1 MARVR
6 TTKAEFGRT
15 GRAWKDAPN
24 KFATLLAD
32 EPKKEEFDMK
42 KASKKELEDFGRTK
56 GIELDR
62 REKKSSL
69 VEQLKNFLNL

>member
-1 MARVR
+1 MARR
-6 TTKAEFGRT
+6 KATKEEFWET
-15 GRAWKDAPN
+15 GQRWVELNDK
-24 KFATLLAD
+24 
-32 EPKKEEFDMK
+32 PKKNSEFDMK
-42 KASKKELEDFGRTK
+42 NASKKELEEFGRTK

>member
-6 TTKAEFGRT
+6 TSAVEFGRT
-15 GRAWKDAPN
+15 GRAWKDVP
-24 KFATLLAD
+24 D
-32 EPKKEEFDMK
+32 EPKKKVKEDFDMT

>member
-1 MARVR
+1 MGRRRA
-6 TTKAEFGRT
+6 TKEEFWET
-15 GRAWKDAPN
+15 GLRWVEDAP
-24 KFATLLAD
+24 KKKKKVKA
-32 EPKKEEFDMK
+32 KKEEFDMEA
-42 KASKKELEDFGRTK
+42 ASKKELEDFGREK

>member
-1 MARVR
+1 MARR
-6 TTKAEFGRT
+6 KATKEEFWET
-15 GRAWKDAPN
+15 GQRWVELDDKPKKKVKA
-24 KFATLLAD
+24 
-32 EPKKEEFDMK
+32 KKEEFDMK